1 MHTHLEVE
9 RQGRVIKLALS
20 FDAFPDREQDLNVS
34 KVSKN
39 ICWNFCVWYVK
50 NIYSLDTVLKLGLDV
65 SLISAI
71 TKLVAHLSSS
81 GG

>member
-20 FDAFPDREQDLNVS
+20 FDGFPDREQDWNVS

-39 ICWNFCVWYVK
+39 IYWNFCVWYVK

-71 TKLVAHLSSS
+71 IKLVAYLSSS